1 MNKPLQRNKKPSI
14 ASSKIPSVGELC
26 EVLGFRHASL
36 KEIDMFLE
44 TTRSFRKLYK
54 SSTDMPADDLL
65 RWNEPAVQTE
75 LRSISEKFV
84 AHAANGERFWGV
96 DRAWSSTEVR
106 FPEDA
111 ER

>member
-1 MNKPLQRNKKPSI
+1 
-14 ASSKIPSVGELC
+14 
-26 EVLGFRHASL
+26 
-36 KEIDMFLE
+36 
-44 TTRSFRKLYK
+44 
-54 SSTDMPADDLL
+54 MPADDLL